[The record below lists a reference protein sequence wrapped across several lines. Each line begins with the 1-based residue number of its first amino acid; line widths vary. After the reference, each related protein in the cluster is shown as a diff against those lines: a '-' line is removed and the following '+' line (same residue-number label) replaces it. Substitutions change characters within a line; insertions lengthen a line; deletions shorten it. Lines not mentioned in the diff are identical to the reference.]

1 MFYNMGGMHTEVS
14 IVSYSHL
21 NVSNKIIP
29 YIQILAES
37 TIKNLGSSD
46 FDIILV
52 NLLAEKFNQMK
63 ERVGKEDVKNNVRA
77 LKRL

>member
-1 MFYNMGGMHTEVS
+1 MGGMHTEVS

-21 NVSNKIIP
+21 NISNKIIP

-46 FDIILV
+46 FDIVLV
-52 NLLAEKFNQMK
+52 NLLSEKFN
-63 ERVGKEDVKNNVRA
+63 
-77 LKRL
+77 

>member
-1 MFYNMGGMHTEVS
+1 MGGMHTEVS

-52 NLLAEKFNQMK
+52 NLLAEKFNKMK
-63 ERVGKEDVKNNVRA
+63 EREGKEDVKKNIRA